1 MMNERT
7 EENITRSYPRAV
19 APKSARF
26 EKWPREGLF
35 LFARLKNLFWN
46 MKKKNAAEKPKR
58 DVKLLERFWKMKDED
73 RKIEDIPAA
82 ELNENISLI
91 FKVRV
96 FGTRKWPVYHLHPH

>member
-1 MMNERT
+1 MAEGRFVSVCSV
-7 EENITRSYPRAV
+7 EEFIL
-19 APKSARF
+19 
-26 EKWPREGLF
+26 EHE
-35 LFARLKNLFWN
+35 
-46 MKKKNAAEKPKR
+46 KKNAAEKTKR